1 MIIAQNEWTSLA
13 IHDCRNGKFEWTSA
27 FNKLCIREERASFGP
42 QALIKLIRT
51 TSLAQKLQNHGWNVE
66 NEMIYQRFKQKKMKA
81 FYELEE
87 LSLCI
92 WKLLKNRHFLYGS
105 WLWARFS
112 GNHQQNPLNHGR
124 NILDWSCITKYVFY
138 KGKTTQS
145 TNESYSVHA
154 SPVILQTYDSISSS
168 TASKCPENN
177 SHSVRRLF
185 ATWTNQTNHLVTDL
199 SRFSAP
205 LEETE
210 SLYVPCPSFPSSMAL
225 KNPSFKP
232 E

>member
-1 MIIAQNEWTSLA
+1 MKWYINDLSK
-13 IHDCRNGKFEWTSA
+13 RK
-27 FNKLCIREERASFGP
+27 
-42 QALIKLIRT
+42 
-51 TSLAQKLQNHGWNVE
+51 
-66 NEMIYQRFKQKKMKA
+66 KA

-145 TNESYSVHA
+145 TNESYSVRA

>member
-13 IHDCRNGKFEWTSA
+13 IHDCRSGKFEWTSA

-51 TSLAQKLQNHGWNVE
+51 TRNYKTTDGIL
-66 NEMIYQRFKQKKMKA
+66 KMKWYINDLSKRKKA
-81 FYELEE
+81 FYELKE

-138 KGKTTQS
+138 KGKTTSQPMKAIRF
-145 TNESYSVHA
+145 T
-154 SPVILQTYDSISSS
+154 L
-168 TASKCPENN
+168 
-177 SHSVRRLF
+177 
-185 ATWTNQTNHLVTDL
+185 HL
-199 SRFSAP
+199 
-205 LEETE
+205 
-210 SLYVPCPSFPSSMAL
+210 
-225 KNPSFKP
+225 
-232 E
+232 